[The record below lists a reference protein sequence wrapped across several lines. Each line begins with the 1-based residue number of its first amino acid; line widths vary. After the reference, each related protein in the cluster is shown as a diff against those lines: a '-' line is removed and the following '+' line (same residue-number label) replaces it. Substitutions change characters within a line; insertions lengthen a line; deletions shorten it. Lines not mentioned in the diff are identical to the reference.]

1 MCHAAIPVYV
11 SAVTT
16 QTATIA
22 WSPSDAPTSARAA
35 LRRYWGFDSFRPG
48 QEELVTAI
56 LQGRPVLGVMP
67 TGGGK
72 SLCYQLPATLLPG
85 VALIVSPLI
94 ALMKDQVD
102 QLRQRGI
109 PAAMLNSTLGLDEQ
123 MRILEDARSGQLK
136 LLYVAPERF
145 RYEGAM
151 ARLRRLPISLF
162 AVDEAHCISHWGH
175 DFRPEY
181 KSLGQ
186 AYKDLAPPRLGA
198 FTATATHEVRKD
210 IVETL
215 GMSDPLVTVAGFARD
230 NLHLSVIAIEKMAEK
245 PRIATRLIKSALA
258 EGGVAIVYC
267 ATRKHTEEAAELLG
281 KKTGLRVLTYH
292 GGLEDAQRKASQ
304 EAFQTGDG
312 LVIVAT
318 NAFGM
323 GVDKPNVRLVI
334 HWDFPSSLDA
344 FYQEVGRAG
353 RDGRR
358 AYGVMLFTYAD
369 QRIHEFLIDKGGED
383 LDPRQRAAR
392 AEAERHKLKLIT
404 RWAYHEGCRHAALLR
419 YFGDRPKTCD
429 LDDPNASR
437 CDRCAGSTGLGD
449 VSAKDGKDG
458 KDKREGR
465 VRDAGDPER
474 EPTFERRSL
483 SEPEEVIVQKAL
495 SAVARAGGRV
505 ELKTL
510 ARVLRGS
517 RAADVLKGPLA
528 GTKSFGILSEVPE
541 NTTYYLLKALRAAG
555 CLTGAKPTLTEL
567 GVEVMWRRQ
576 SVKLGMP
583 PFASATRSGGA
594 SAGGRKKA
602 DPADAKGTEPGPAA
616 EVDEALLRSL
626 KERRMAV
633 ARERGVA
640 AFLVA
645 SNALLERIATLPPN
659 ASVEAWLAL
668 SGVGEKNVEP
678 LREAFQAVLA
688 GHEA

>member
-1 MCHAAIPVYV
+1 
-11 SAVTT
+11 
-16 QTATIA
+16 
-22 WSPSDAPTSARAA
+22 
-35 LRRYWGFDSFRPG
+35 
-48 QEELVTAI
+48 
-56 LQGRPVLGVMP
+56 
-67 TGGGK
+67 
-72 SLCYQLPATLLPG
+72 
-85 VALIVSPLI
+85 
-94 ALMKDQVD
+94 
-102 QLRQRGI
+102 
-109 PAAMLNSTLGLDEQ
+109 
-123 MRILEDARSGQLK
+123 
-136 LLYVAPERF
+136 
-145 RYEGAM
+145 M

-230 NLHLSVIAIEKMAEK
+230 NLHLSVVAIEKMAEK

-267 ATRKHTEEAAELLG
+267 ATRKHTEEAADLLT

-304 EAFQTGDG
+304 EAFQTGDR

-358 AYGVMLFTYAD
+358 SYGVMLFTYAD

-383 LDPRQRAAR
+383 LDPRQRVAR

-429 LDDPNASR
+429 LEDPNASR
-437 CDRCAGSTGLGD
+437 CDRCTGSTGLGD
-449 VSAKDGKDG
+449 LAHGEADGKAR
-458 KDKREGR
+458 KRDRAGGEGSGPLDR
-465 VRDAGDPER
+465 ATFEER
-474 EPTFERRSL
+474 EPTFEKRSL

-495 SAVARAGGRV
+495 SAAARASGRV

-528 GTKSFGILSEVPE
+528 GTKSFGILSEIPE
-541 NTTYYLLKALRAAG
+541 NTTYYLLKALRQAG
-555 CLTGAKPTLTEL
+555 CLSGSMPTLTEL

-576 SVKLGMP
+576 TVKLAMP
-583 PFASATRSGGA
+583 PFASAS
-594 SAGGRKKA
+594 RKKT
-602 DPADAKGTEPGPAA
+602 DKSDAKSKSTSSDAAAPAA
-616 EVDEALLRSL
+616 EVDEALMRSL

-678 LREAFQAVLA
+678 LRDAFQATLTEQRQGTSV
-688 GHEA
+688 E